1 MYQLLFCL
9 TSSQQQK
16 NNSKQM
22 HKESACGMV
31 YVCVCVCVC
40 VSVCVCVCVCVQ
52 SHIHTHTHTHAHAH
66 THTHTHTQ
74 DPSQTAS
81 HLLKAILVC
90 SQEVEGVLQ
99 EREAQPVQH
108 QCVQVHRQAV
118 QAVPGDGALRCS
130 RYLQHKYKQDHDHH
144 VYSVAVTGQ

>member
-1 MYQLLFCL
+1 
-9 TSSQQQK
+9 
-16 NNSKQM
+16 M
-22 HKESACGMV
+22 HKESACGM
-31 YVCVCVCVC
+31 VCVC
-40 VSVCVCVCVCVQ
+40 VSVCVCVCVCGCVCVCVCVCVRVCVCVCVCVCVFVCVCT
-52 SHIHTHTHTHAHAH
+52 ITYTHTHTHTH
-66 THTHTHTQ
+66 TRTHTQ
-74 DPSQTAS
+74 DPSQTVS

-118 QAVPGDGALRCS
+118 QAVPGDGVLRCS